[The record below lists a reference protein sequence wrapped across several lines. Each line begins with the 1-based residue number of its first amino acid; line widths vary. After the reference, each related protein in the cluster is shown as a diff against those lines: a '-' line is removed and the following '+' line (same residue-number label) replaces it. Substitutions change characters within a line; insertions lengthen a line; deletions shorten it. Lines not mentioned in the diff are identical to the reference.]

1 MLDVGDRAGPPVRRD
16 RQRPP
21 DHRRES
27 QRGPRRGRRQRRAQE
42 VASVG
47 HAPVFASQDGGAV
60 HHRMAA
66 RWRPIAIAETRSR
79 QAICRCVGMGV
90 TGSGLAVR
98 APDGGAEL
106 ARRRPEH
113 SWSANH
119 IATNVILFHLQRHSD
134 ITPTRPAAIRACVTS
149 RASPELP
156 SGYPAMFALA
166 CLPWVWRR
174 VMDPRVIALAH
185 GELSQIK
192 TNQSLRP

>member
-1 MLDVGDRAGPPVRRD
+1 
-16 RQRPP
+16 
-21 DHRRES
+21 
-27 QRGPRRGRRQRRAQE
+27 
-42 VASVG
+42 
-47 HAPVFASQDGGAV
+47 
-60 HHRMAA
+60 
-66 RWRPIAIAETRSR
+66 
-79 QAICRCVGMGV
+79 MGV